1 MSYPNQDDENNTSQ
15 EKDSQLKAQKEM
27 MLKQVL
33 SADARLRLN
42 NVRMVKPDLA
52 DLVENYILN
61 VTAQGKISGQISD
74 DQLKQILLSAQQ
86 PKRDFK
92 FNRVWSQENI
102 IKGKKARIFMKAV
115 VYREYAPDDDYAKIL
130 KVEDIDEPKPKQDEV
145 IFTNKAS
152 ALN

>member
-1 MSYPNQDDENNTSQ
+1 MSYPNQDDENNASQ

-33 SADARLRLN
+33 SSDARLRLN

-61 VTAQGKISGQISD
+61 LSVQGKISGQISD
-74 DQLKQILLSAQQ
+74 EQLKQILASAQQ

-92 FNRVWSQENI
+92 FNRV
-102 IKGKKARIFMKAV
+102 
-115 VYREYAPDDDYAKIL
+115 
-130 KVEDIDEPKPKQDEV
+130 
-145 IFTNKAS
+145 
-152 ALN
+152 

>member
-33 SADARLRLN
+33 SSDARLRLN
-42 NVRMVKPDLA
+42 NVRMVKPELA

-61 VTAQGKISGQISD
+61 LSVQGKISGQISD
-74 DQLKQILLSAQQ
+74 EQLKQILTSAQQ

-92 FNRVWSQENI
+92 INRV
-102 IKGKKARIFMKAV
+102 
-115 VYREYAPDDDYAKIL
+115 
-130 KVEDIDEPKPKQDEV
+130 
-145 IFTNKAS
+145 
-152 ALN
+152 

>member
-1 MSYPNQDDENNTSQ
+1 MSYPNQDDENKASQ
-15 EKDSQLKAQKEM
+15 EKDSQLKAQKEI

-61 VTAQGKISGQISD
+61 LTAQGKITGQISD
-74 DQLKQILLSAQQ
+74 EQLKQILLSVQQ

-92 FNRVWSQENI
+92 FNRV
-102 IKGKKARIFMKAV
+102 
-115 VYREYAPDDDYAKIL
+115 
-130 KVEDIDEPKPKQDEV
+130 
-145 IFTNKAS
+145 
-152 ALN
+152 

>member
-1 MSYPNQDDENNTSQ
+1 MSYPNQDDENNISQ
-15 EKDSQLKAQKEM
+15 EKDNQLKAQKET

-61 VTAQGKISGQISD
+61 LTVQGKITGQISD
-74 DQLKQILLSAQQ
+74 EQLKQILSSTQQ

-92 FNRVWSQENI
+92 INRV
-102 IKGKKARIFMKAV
+102 
-115 VYREYAPDDDYAKIL
+115 
-130 KVEDIDEPKPKQDEV
+130 
-145 IFTNKAS
+145 
-152 ALN
+152 

>member
-1 MSYPNQDDENNTSQ
+1 MSYPNQDDENKASQ
-15 EKDSQLKAQKEM
+15 EKDSQLKAQKEI

-61 VTAQGKISGQISD
+61 LSVQGKISGQISD
-74 DQLKQILLSAQQ
+74 EQLKQILSSTQQ

-92 FNRVWSQENI
+92 INRV
-102 IKGKKARIFMKAV
+102 
-115 VYREYAPDDDYAKIL
+115 
-130 KVEDIDEPKPKQDEV
+130 
-145 IFTNKAS
+145 
-152 ALN
+152 